1 MSGERAG
8 RVAVELD
15 GRALPAGPP
24 TGGAAAGGRVEFTV
38 VGSPSSQG
46 SMSFYGKGRVSHGR
60 PAHAR
65 ALTAWRAAVAAAGR
79 EAMVAAG
86 LPPFHGPVGVELR
99 FVLERPLHHHRGRR
113 RSHPVRDDAPE
124 FSHSKPDLDKL
135 VRAAIDAITMAEVVW
150 GDDAQVAEVR
160 AFKRYGEPGARV
172 AVWPLADPAVVTLDV
187 DLGEEEDA
195 P

>member
-1 MSGERAG
+1 MSDGRAG
-8 RVAVELD
+8 RVAIAVDEP
-15 GRALPAGPP
+15 GLPA
-24 TGGAAAGGRVEFTV
+24 GGAAAGGRVEFMV
-38 VGSPSSQG
+38 AGEAVSQG
-46 SMSFYGKGRVSHGR
+46 SMTFYERGVAHGR

-65 ALTAWRAAVAAAGR
+65 TLAVWRSAVAAAGR

-172 AVWPLADPAVVTLDV
+172 AVWALAEGPAVVTLDL
-187 DLGEEEDA
+187 DLDEEGGA
-195 P
+195 